1 VPYLILVA
9 MAIYR
14 LHPKWLRSATLLF
27 VIAWASAAGI
37 KALNNTDKRAWEPL
51 VYQMI
56 RAETSQAKNI
66 IVYAFGSSDE
76 IIRFYLEKV
85 NEKRFQTKRIFT
97 LDKVEGD
104 HFWVASRSR
113 EEFPQQILR
122 DRGYRVG
129 EGFSDGF
136 GGFLSPVWRR

>member
-1 VPYLILVA
+1 MAPQSIWGDRFFINAAVPYLILVA

-56 RAETSQAKNI
+56 
-66 IVYAFGSSDE
+66 
-76 IIRFYLEKV
+76 
-85 NEKRFQTKRIFT
+85 
-97 LDKVEGD
+97 
-104 HFWVASRSR
+104 
-113 EEFPQQILR
+113 
-122 DRGYRVG
+122 
-129 EGFSDGF
+129 
-136 GGFLSPVWRR
+136 